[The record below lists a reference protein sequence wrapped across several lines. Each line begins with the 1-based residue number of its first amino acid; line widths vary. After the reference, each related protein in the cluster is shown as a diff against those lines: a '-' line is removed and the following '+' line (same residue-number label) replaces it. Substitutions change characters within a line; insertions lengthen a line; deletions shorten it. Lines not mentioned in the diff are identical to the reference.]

1 MFENLNSIAG
11 FNVSAILFATIFA
24 LICFFIAKYILSPVM
39 GPILNFFEFIY
50 DNVLEPIINI
60 FNNKNKQTSLK
71 NTNKNTSEKDL
82 LERTFS
88 LILDWFSK
96 GFITKLL
103 ITLITFVTLN
113 YLFICLEEQRNFL
126 SFNLK
131 NILDACAIM
140 VSTGIVSSGVSLI
153 AVAFG
158 INFKRSIG
166 LSLLIFSGIGLIHYF
181 F

>member
-11 FNVSAILFATIFA
+11 FNVSAILFASIFG
-24 LICFFIAKYILSPVM
+24 LICFFIAKYVLAPVI

-60 FNNKNKQTSLK
+60 FNTKNKQTSPENSTK
-71 NTNKNTSEKDL
+71 NSTEKGL
-82 LERTFS
+82 LERFFS
-88 LILDWFSK
+88 LVLDWFSK
-96 GFITKLL
+96 TFIIKLL
-103 ITLITFVTLN
+103 IIFITFVILN
-113 YLFICLEEQRNFL
+113 YLLICLEEQK
-126 SFNLK
+126 SFISLNLK
-131 NILDACAIM
+131 NILDAFAIM
-140 VSTGIVSSGVSLI
+140 ISTSIVSSGFSLI

-158 INFKRSIG
+158 IDFRRSIG

>member
-50 DNVLEPIINI
+50 DNILEPIINI

-113 YLFICLEEQRNFL
+113 YLLICLEDQRNFL

-131 NILDACAIM
+131 ANKLISFTNKEIWGIRVYSDTILSIFLLELKKYLFSFLD
-140 VSTGIVSSGVSLI
+140 IVTILE
-153 AVAFG
+153 
-158 INFKRSIG
+158 
-166 LSLLIFSGIGLIHYF
+166 LL
-181 F
+181 

>member
-24 LICFFIAKYILSPVM
+24 LIFFFIAKYILSPVM

-50 DNVLEPIINI
+50 DNILEPIINI
-60 FNNKNKQTSLK
+60 FNNKNKQTSHK
-71 NTNKNTSEKDL
+71 NTNKNTSEKNL

-96 GFITKLL
+96 SFITKLL

-113 YLFICLEEQRNFL
+113 YLLICLEEQRNFL

-131 NILDACAIM
+131 SILDACAIM

-158 INFKRSIG
+158 IDFKRSIG

>member
-11 FNVSAILFATIFA
+11 FNVSAILFASIFSS
-24 LICFFIAKYILSPVM
+24 IFFFIVKYILSPVM

-60 FNNKNKQTSLK
+60 FIIKNKQTSHK
-71 NTNKNTSEKDL
+71 NTNKNSLEKDL

-96 GFITKLL
+96 SFIIKLL
-103 ITLITFVTLN
+103 IILITFVTLN
-113 YLFICLEEQRNFL
+113 YLLICLEEQRNIL

-140 VSTGIVSSGVSLI
+140 VSTGIVSSGISFL
-153 AVAFG
+153 ALAFG
-158 INFKRSIG
+158 IDFKRSIG

>member
-11 FNVSAILFATIFA
+11 FNVSAILFASIFG
-24 LICFFIAKYILSPVM
+24 LICFFIAKYVLSPVM
-39 GPILNFFEFIY
+39 GPIFNFFEFIY

-60 FNNKNKQTSLK
+60 FINKNKQTALK
-71 NTNKNTSEKDL
+71 NTTKNSPEKDL
-82 LERTFS
+82 LERAFS

-96 GFITKLL
+96 GFIIKLL
-103 ITLITFVTLN
+103 IVLITFVTLN
-113 YLFICLEEQRNFL
+113 YLLICLEEQRNFL
-126 SFNLK
+126 SFSLK

-140 VSTGIVSSGVSLI
+140 VSTGIVSSGVSFI
-153 AVAFG
+153 AVALG
-158 INFKRSIG
+158 IDFKKSIG